1 MKSIKYQGEFPQ
13 GRKVEMSYLKLGDV
27 NTGVD
32 CNPVYTFLCLSIS

>member
-1 MKSIKYQGEFPQ
+1 MKNIKSWGEFPQ
-13 GRKVEMSYLKLGDV
+13 GREVEMSYLKPGHV